1 LLGAKGTIT
10 DLNDE
15 DVLSNLRR
23 NIEANSVQVD
33 VQPLC
38 WGDIPAQLSSQHFDL
53 LVASDVFYEEQLYDD
68 LLCSV
73 TGLMQLTGA
82 SLFITVYRERS
93 AEDALEAYLQKWGL
107 ELRAV
112 QEVEEFEA
120 MYSQEQ
126 QSEGK
131 FGVFVLGMRS

>member
-1 LLGAKGTIT
+1 MTIT

-15 DVLSNLRR
+15 EILSNLQR
-23 NIEANSVQVD
+23 NVEENAVQVE
-33 VQPLC
+33 VLPLD
-38 WGDIPAQLSSQHFDL
+38 WGDLPAQLTSRPFDM
-53 LVASDVFYEEQLYDD
+53 LVASDVFYDEQLYDD

-82 SLFITVYRERS
+82 SLFLTVYRERS

-112 QEVEEFEA
+112 AEVEEFVAQYMRER
-120 MYSQEQ
+120 QC
-126 QSEGK
+126 EGK
-131 FGVFVLGMRS
+131 FAVFVLGLRS